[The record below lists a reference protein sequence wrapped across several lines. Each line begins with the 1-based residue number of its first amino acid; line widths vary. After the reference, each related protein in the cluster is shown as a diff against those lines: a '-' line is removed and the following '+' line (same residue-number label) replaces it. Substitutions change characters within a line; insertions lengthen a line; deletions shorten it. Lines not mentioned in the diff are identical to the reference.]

1 MKALISTIFGVLV
14 ALVIAGGAY
23 IGLRNRR
30 QHLDFLEERRALVTE
45 VEELEGKAAGWNGL
59 PEDFSRIESEL
70 DSMRGIVS
78 VIQTQ
83 LSERLAARGSLSRT
97 PKLVLG
103 EPQDTA
109 GWRAYP
115 FLLILEGRPEAVDS
129 SMRALQDD
137 LPFMHLQHLDA
148 VLISSRRLKLEITG
162 SVRFPPDPQ
171 HRNTHNTRN
180 TRNTPNTPNTVT
192 PRH

>member
-45 VEELEGKAAGWNGL
+45 VEELEGKATGWNGL

-83 LSERLAARGSLSRT
+83 LSERLGTRGSLSRT

-109 GWRAYP
+109 GWWVYP
-115 FLLILEGRPEAVDS
+115 FSLILEGRPEAVDS

-137 LPFMHLQHLDA
+137 LPFMHLQRLGA
-148 VLISSRRLKLEITG
+148 TLISSRRLKLEITG
-162 SVRFPPDPQ
+162 SVRFPPEE
-171 HRNTHNTRN
+171 
-180 TRNTPNTPNTVT
+180 
-192 PRH
+192 